1 MTNEMCVEQLTNIVK
16 EVVLT
21 ASKEHNNLIFQN
33 VTELSDQIV
42 KKILQLDIKIRFY
55 SNDVKRRNVV
65 IYGIKEDEDE
75 SWEQIMNQVLS
86 ILNTVMQMDVQRS
99 EIDNCYRL
107 GKRNHKY
114 PGRPLLVKFVTEWRK
129 VEMLKKGHKLK
140 GRKLWVDEDY
150 TKEVMESRKNL
161 IPKMM
166 GIRKTGKFAIL
177 KKDKIFVNGIELEE
191 TGDEEQNETA
201 DVNVKMKKT
210 DIAPGPAIARQVET
224 KKSRQSKRKK
234 K

>member
-42 KKILQLDIKIRFY
+42 KKILQLDLKIRFY

-150 TKEVMESRKNL
+150 TKEVMERRKEL

-166 GIRKTGKFAIL
+166 GIRKSGKFAIL

-210 DIAPGPAIARQVET
+210 DTAGRQVEP
-224 KKSRQSKRKK
+224 KKIRQSKSKK